1 MDYARLIFTPT
12 RSAGLA
18 RLNSFLPNA
27 GRHYESRRN
36 HDLGPAERTNV
47 SMLSPYISHR
57 LITEEEV
64 LGAVL
69 AKHSPA
75 AAEKFVQEVFW
86 RTYFKGHLE
95 TRPFLWTSYKAALQT
110 QVDDLGGK
118 GGLRKSYE
126 RATDGR
132 TGLACFDAWVEEL
145 VETGYLHNHT
155 RMWFASIWI
164 FTLQL
169 PWQLGADFMYR
180 HLLDG
185 DAASNTLS
193 WRWVGGLHTKGKT
206 YLARADNIRSCTG
219 GRFDPQGLAREAP
232 PLEEG
237 PMLPATKLRAA
248 ASGYPTGRIGL
259 LLSEDDLH
267 PVLPDSAVTQIVAVA
282 GGTCTDERSPLPVS
296 NLVTTFAA
304 AALVDGLANTAA
316 RLNVS
321 ATSLPTFSSVC
332 VLDWARAIGVTTVAV
347 PYAPLGP
354 AADELLQLKSRLTA
368 DGITLVEVR
377 RDFDARTWPYGTRGF
392 FAMKEKIPTL
402 LGSLE
407 PFAEG
412 GAQQSLFAAR

>member
-1 MDYARLIFTPT
+1 MDHSKLIIAPT

-18 RLNSFLPNA
+18 RLNFFLPNA

-36 HDLGPAERTNV
+36 HDLGPGQRTNV

-57 LITEEEV
+57 LITEDEV

-69 AKHSPA
+69 AQHSAA
-75 AAEKFVQEVFW
+75 AAEKFVHEVFW
-86 RTYFKGHLE
+86 RVYFKGHLE
-95 TRPFLWTSYKAALQT
+95 TRPFLWANYKLALQA
-110 QVDDLGGK
+110 QVDDLGRNGR
-118 GGLRKSYE
+118 LRKSYD
-126 RATDGR
+126 RATESR
-132 TGLACFDAWVEEL
+132 TSIACFDAWVDEL

-164 FTLQL
+164 FTLRL

-219 GRFDPQGLAREAP
+219 GRFDAQGLAGEAP
-232 PLEEG
+232 PLEEEA
-237 PMLPATKLRAA
+237 MLPATKLRAA

-267 PVLPDSAVTQIVAVA
+267 PVLPDPAVTQIVAVA

-296 NLVTTFAA
+296 PLVASWAA
-304 AALVDGLANTAA
+304 AAMVDGLANTAA
-316 RLNVS
+316 RLNVT
-321 ATSLPTFSSVC
+321 ATRLPTFSGVC
-332 VLDWARAIGVTTVAV
+332 VSEWARAVGVAIVAI
-347 PYAPLGP
+347 PYTPVGP

-377 RDFDARTWPYGTRGF
+377 RDFDSRAWPHGTRGF
-392 FAMKEKIPTL
+392 FGMKEKIPML

-407 PFAEG
+407 PFAEER
-412 GAQQSLFAAR
+412 AQQSLFTAR